1 MTFRKHFRL
10 FALALLTALLTGHH
24 AIADESRHIA
34 LIFSTEDAN
43 SDTTL
48 SKLVAGIEAVPDATF
63 HRILLQEPFV
73 LAQVS
78 PRPPLRIALNTIGN
92 SGGSIAV
99 LYPESA
105 EPYRSVFS
113 QIVGGIENKTQSR
126 IISIAVNDSASA
138 QDISNEL
145 QKQDVRVVIAL
156 GRGGLK
162 TAVGLS
168 RDIKIIAGGLVSP
181 PENENRPLTLLS
193 LAPDPALLFDR
204 MKTLMPGVRRIHV
217 VFDPRHSAWLIRI
230 AREAA
235 RNAGLELS
243 AVEASDLKSALH
255 QYQGILAN
263 ADVRR
268 DALWLPQDPTTVE
281 DSTVLP
287 IVLQECWTRNL
298 ALFSSSLSHV
308 KRGALFTLY
317 PNTGNLGRNLAVTAI
332 DQLTGNSTTTATQPL
347 RDVLAAINVRTA
359 NHLGLNFD
367 SRQQPGFDLVFT
379 DP

>member
-1 MTFRKHFRL
+1 M
-10 FALALLTALLTGHH
+10 
-24 AIADESRHIA
+24 
-34 LIFSTEDAN
+34 
-43 SDTTL
+43 
-48 SKLVAGIEAVPDATF
+48 
-63 HRILLQEPFV
+63 
-73 LAQVS
+73 
-78 PRPPLRIALNTIGN
+78 
-92 SGGSIAV
+92 

-126 IISIAVNDSASA
+126 IISIAVSDSASA
-138 QDISNEL
+138 QDISSEL

-181 PENENRPLTLLS
+181 PENENRPLTMLS

-204 MKTLMPGVRRIHV
+204 MKALMPGVRKIHV

-230 AREAA
+230 ARDAA
-235 RNAGLELS
+235 RNAGLELN
-243 AVEASDLKSALH
+243 AVEAGDLKSALH

-287 IVLQECWTRNL
+287 AVLQECWTRNL

-317 PNTGNLGRNLAVTAI
+317 PNTSNLGRNLAITAL
-332 DQLTGNSTTTATQPL
+332 DQLTGNSSATATQPL

-367 SRQQPGFDLVFT
+367 SRQQQGFDLVFT